1 MRAIRGDLTERRK
14 GLIQL
19 AFKKLDR
26 TGDGR
31 VTLDDLKDNFDVSFH
46 PKFKS
51 GQMSKAQIL

>member
-1 MRAIRGDLTERRK
+1 MSERRR

-31 VTLDDLKDNFDVSFH
+31 VTIDDLKDSYDVSFH

-51 GQMSKAQIL
+51 G